1 MVSIK
6 GNMDVIKYRMRKRL
20 IKNIVN
26 NDLKNLKA

>member
-6 GNMDVIKYRMRKRL
+6 GNMDIIKYRMRKRL
-20 IKNIVN
+20 IKKIVN